1 MYICSI
7 CKVLW
12 ISFPVK
18 VVYTRT
24 QIYTQP
30 TVLILL
36 WIFGHMLVSSFSH
49 TCTHYWQKASTSLGV
64 GQIISACH
72 LHTYPVSPKELPL
85 NHVNI
90 YATAQTV
97 SMDKSESCICH
108 CLLLKI
114 SLLLDVLSV
123 RAHNQQED
131 LLGSICVDIY
141 EVWGTC

>member
-1 MYICSI
+1 MYVCSI

-18 VVYTRT
+18 VVYTWT

-36 WIFGHMLVSSFSH
+36 WIFCHMLVSSFSH
-49 TCTHYWQKASTSLGV
+49 TCTRYTKQKASTSLGV
-64 GQIISACH
+64 GQIISPCH

-90 YATAQTV
+90 NAAAQTV
-97 SMDKSESCICH
+97 SMDKSELYLPLPSVENIFIARCI
-108 CLLLKI
+108 I
-114 SLLLDVLSV
+114 S
-123 RAHNQQED
+123 
-131 LLGSICVDIY
+131 
-141 EVWGTC
+141 